1 MIKKLTRY
9 KETLKGIEFC
19 HYSISQE
26 SYGDIINNVL
36 QYNNG
41 PLGVLNDS
49 EVVMDEDFMT
59 IEKIEKELISEYP
72 ILEIEKQSYDL
83 KINLTDF
90 KQGITNNSL
99 QKILR
104 TVQWNC
110 LNTGLGEISSDF
122 KFESGFFSLKLII
135 PGNTK
140 IFGTM
145 CTDLIHMGILPTHIK
160 IN

>member
-1 MIKKLTRY
+1 MIKKNTRY
-9 KETLKGIEFC
+9 KEIRKGIEFC

-26 SYGDIINNVL
+26 SYGDIINYVL
-36 QYNNG
+36 QYNKG

-49 EVVMDEDFMT
+49 EVVMNENLLI

-72 ILEIEKQSYDL
+72 IHEIEKQSYDL

-90 KQGITNNSL
+90 KQGITDNSL

-104 TVQWNC
+104 TIQWNC

-122 KFESGFFSLKLII
+122 KFEYGFFSMKLII
-135 PGNTK
+135 PSNTK
-140 IFGTM
+140 IFRTM

>member
-1 MIKKLTRY
+1 MKESTRY
-9 KETLKGIEFC
+9 RNTPKGIEFC
-19 HYSISQE
+19 HYSISKE
-26 SYGDIINNVL
+26 SYGSIINNVL
-36 QYNNG
+36 QYNKG

-59 IEKIEKELISEYP
+59 IKKIEKELISEYP
-72 ILEIEKQSYDL
+72 ILEIVKQSYDL
-83 KINLTDF
+83 KINLTEF
-90 KQGITNNSL
+90 KQGITDNSL
-99 QKILR
+99 QKTLR

-110 LNTGLGEISSDF
+110 LKTGLGEISSDF
-122 KFESGFFSLKLII
+122 KFESGFFYLKLNI

>member
-1 MIKKLTRY
+1 MIKKFTRY

-26 SYGDIINNVL
+26 SYGNIINNVL
-36 QYNNG
+36 LYNKG
-41 PLGVLNDS
+41 PLGVLNDC
-49 EVVMDEDFMT
+49 EVVMNEDFMT

-72 ILEIEKQSYDL
+72 IREIEKQSYDL

-90 KQGITNNSL
+90 KHGITDNSL

-122 KFESGFFSLKLII
+122 KYEYGFFSMKLII
-135 PGNTK
+135 PSNTK
-140 IFGTM
+140 IFRTM
-145 CTDLIHMGILPTHIK
+145 CTDLIHLGILPNHIK
-160 IN
+160 IH